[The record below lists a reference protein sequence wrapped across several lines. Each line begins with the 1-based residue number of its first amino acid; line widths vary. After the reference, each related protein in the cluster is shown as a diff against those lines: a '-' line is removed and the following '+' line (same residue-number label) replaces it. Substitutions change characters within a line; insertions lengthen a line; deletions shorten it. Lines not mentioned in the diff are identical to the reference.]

1 MLCFVTNNTYICMD
15 KDMMKELGKY
25 FVDISKYIVT
35 SVLISTLF
43 SQNGNI
49 LFVSMVG
56 FLTAIIF
63 LVWGLACMSNNRK
76 RGKK

>member
-1 MLCFVTNNTYICMD
+1 MD
-15 KDMMKELGKY
+15 RETTKELGKY

-43 SQNGNI
+43 STAGNI
-49 LFVSMVG
+49 LFISMVG

>member
-1 MLCFVTNNTYICMD
+1 MD
-15 KDMMKELGKY
+15 KETIKELGKY

-43 SQNGNI
+43 STSGNI

-56 FLTAIIF
+56 FLAAIVF
-63 LVWGLACMSNNRK
+63 LIWGLACISNNRK

>member
-1 MLCFVTNNTYICMD
+1 MD

-49 LFVSMVG
+49 LFVSMIG
-56 FLTAIIF
+56 FLAAIVF
-63 LVWGLACMSNNRK
+63 LIWGLACISYNRK

>member
-1 MLCFVTNNTYICMD
+1 MD
-15 KDMMKELGKY
+15 KDMIKELGKY

-76 RGKK
+76 RGKKLMIQLLYF

>member
-1 MLCFVTNNTYICMD
+1 MSINKVIPIFVMD
-15 KDMMKELGKY
+15 RETTKELGKY

-43 SQNGNI
+43 STTGNI
-49 LFVSMVG
+49 LFISMVG